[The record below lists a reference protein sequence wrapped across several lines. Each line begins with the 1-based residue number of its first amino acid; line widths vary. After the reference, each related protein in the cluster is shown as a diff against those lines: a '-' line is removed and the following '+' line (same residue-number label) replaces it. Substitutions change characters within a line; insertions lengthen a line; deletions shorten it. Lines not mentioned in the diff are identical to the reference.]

1 MQIIKE
7 EGELEE
13 AKKIQDGMLPKEFPS
28 SKSLMFPLD

>member
-1 MQIIKE
+1 MQIIKKP
-7 EGELEE
+7 ELEE